1 MNGGGLD
8 LFLLVAA
15 IGLEALCEFNDQTKD
30 VVRIAFQGFAND
42 SILSEGLTGGGT
54 IDARSHRLAPGVNG
68 THARS
73 V

>member
-1 MNGGGLD
+1 
-8 LFLLVAA
+8 
-15 IGLEALCEFNDQTKD
+15 
-30 VVRIAFQGFAND
+30 
-42 SILSEGLTGGGT
+42 LTGGGT